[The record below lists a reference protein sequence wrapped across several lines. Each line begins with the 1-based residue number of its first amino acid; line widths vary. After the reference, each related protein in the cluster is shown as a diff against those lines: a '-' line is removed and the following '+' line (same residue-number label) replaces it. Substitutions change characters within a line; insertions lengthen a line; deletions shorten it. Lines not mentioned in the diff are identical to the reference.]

1 MAEKKLDNIIKIES
15 VTKIF
20 DDVTVIDDMNLSI
33 KRGKFVTLLGSSGCG
48 KTTLLRMIAG
58 FETPTS
64 GKIYIE
70 DQEVTDIPP
79 YKRPVN
85 TVFQKYALFPHL
97 NVFKNISFGL
107 NLKELPENLQQQV
120 NEYASKQT
128 GIFKKLKTQRYAKKL
143 KKDYVLEKVKHAL
156 KMVNLEGYGYR
167 NVNTLSGGQQQRV
180 AIARALVCEPKVL
193 LLDEPLGALD
203 LKMRKEMQMELMNIH
218 KNLGIT
224 FIYVTHDQEEAL
236 TMSDEIV
243 VLNDGVIQQIG
254 TPKKIYDEPAN
265 AFVASFIGESN
276 ILGGQMLKDYSIKF
290 LNTTFECL
298 DKGFDKNEKVDIV
311 IRPEDI
317 KVYPESNEKG
327 QLTGKVISSVFKGT
341 FFQMEIEAND
351 YQFTVQSTTE
361 SREGST
367 VKLYFSPDS
376 IHVMKKLRTI
386 NEFIGTITSPTTVEF
401 CGGEFE
407 IQENNSFEKGDKVKV
422 RVKFDD
428 VILTDDEK
436 DGVIGANVTQ
446 TLYKGA
452 YNQVQIYTD
461 TDEDFYIDTKDEWD
475 INDRVGVKINPSAI
489 SIEKIEQ
496 TEDEEEE

>member
-1 MAEKKLDNIIKIES
+1 MAEKKIDNIIKIES

-120 NEYASKQT
+120 NAYASKQT
-128 GIFKKLKTQRYAKKL
+128 GIFKKLKVQRYSKKL
-143 KKDYVLEKVKHAL
+143 KKDYILEKVKNAL

-407 IQENNSFEKGDKVKV
+407 IQENTSLEKGDKVKV

-496 TEDEEEE
+496 TEDEEE